1 MKVVKLTVFKI
12 AIAEWRRLDEEQGDE
27 AEVEYREA
35 RSACNTASS
44 LHGGVRVH
52 RDRARR
58 VINGPHEF
66 FRYEFAD
73 VRAVRLDIPILR
85 RELAHAHDSVLRIF

>member
-1 MKVVKLTVFKI
+1 MKQKSNI
-12 AIAEWRRLDEEQGDE
+12 
-27 AEVEYREA
+27 EA

-58 VINGPHEF
+58 VINGPHELLGD
-66 FRYEFAD
+66 ELTH
-73 VRAVRLDIPILR
+73 VGAVRLYVTVLR
-85 RELAHAHDSVLRIF
+85 GELACTAYTVVEVLYTPVLED